1 MSQFTHLHVA
11 SAYSGHY
18 GVTRP
23 EHLAEA
29 ALSMGADSLAIT
41 DRDGLYGA
49 VKHIGAC
56 LQLGLTPIV
65 GVDLAVL
72 DETAKPIGRAT
83 VLAHGHNRGSG
94 WAALCRLVS
103 QAHRYGK
110 KQPVGLT
117 IQQLAQLVQEGDEGT
132 GYTANATVLLSPDNP
147 FGRLALGA
155 NREAALEELSAW
167 RQHFLA
173 HGSVAVEIVSWR
185 TKPGTEWST
194 TQASRLLELA
204 DALEIPAVLTNAVR
218 YLNPDDALTADVL
231 DAARHLEPLGM
242 FLPQPNAQAWLK
254 PHQEMVDL
262 AKEICREHRRA
273 QQLVDTTA
281 ALAARCRLD
290 PVNDC
295 GWGKPKTPEKSALG
309 IEGNPFELL
318 WQRAHDGIHWRYPGI
333 SQAKLQKVQ
342 HRLAQ
347 ELMTIHKL
355 DFATYFLTVADVAQ
369 MIRDMK
375 VRTAARGSGAGS
387 LVNYTLGI
395 SGVDP
400 IENDLLF
407 ERFLST
413 ERTSLPDIDI
423 DVESARR
430 HEIYRAIFKR
440 YGQSRVTLLSMQST
454 YRGRGAVRDSGL
466 ALGLE
471 EERIDQIAKSIWRFS
486 AGSFRAATSKKPELA
501 GVAEELEHDRTMNLL
516 VDITERLDRLPRH
529 ISMHPCGVILGDATL
544 LDLTPV
550 EPSGIDLP
558 MSQFDKDDMDP
569 MGLLKLDVLG
579 VRMQSSMAYAVKE
592 IERVRGETLDLD
604 AIALDDPATFKTIR
618 TTNTLG
624 IFQIESPGQRE
635 LTGKHQPT
643 VFNDLTI
650 QISLF
655 RPGPM
660 KGNMIAPYLDGRHG
674 FAKARYPHPDL
685 EPILRETFGVVIFH
699 EHVLRIFNQMTK
711 CGLAK
716 ADELRRSMENPRKKP
731 LIEEFFRTKSAQN
744 GYSAEVI
751 EEVWG
756 TLEGFSSFGFCKAHG
771 AAFAMPT
778 YQSAWLKT
786 HYPTEFVAGL
796 FTHDP
801 GMYPRRLLLA
811 EARRLGVNILPLDVN
826 KSTDEYR
833 VERTENG
840 QLAVRLALTE
850 IQNVSQNEVARII
863 KHSPYKDLSDFYL
876 RAEPSRRTLEN
887 LGLLGAL
894 DSVAGVIGQV
904 ADATDADSINATRGD
919 VMAKI
924 RQLNAVTKRPRIDP
938 QQPTLDFID
947 LTDSMPRG
955 HAAPSIET
963 NVLNELKL
971 MKLDVTQHVVELY
984 REMLDELGVVR
995 SDELVGLR
1003 NKTEVLV
1010 AGVRVA
1016 TQTPPMRSGKR
1027 VVFISIDDGAGC
1039 ADATFFDEAQ
1049 QRCSQVL
1056 FNTRLVLVAG
1066 KTRRTGVR
1074 GVSVMAENAW
1084 DLKELHRQ
1092 WQKRKAAASEAAKL
1106 KLVGSQI
1113 GDDRTNVFHD
1123 DGVAAGMFEQL
1134 NLSA

>member
-1 MSQFTHLHVA
+1 MTQFVHLHVA
-11 SAYSGHY
+11 SAFSGHY

-23 EHLAEA
+23 EYLAEA
-29 ALSMGADSLAIT
+29 AKAMGADALAVT
-41 DRDGLYGA
+41 DRNGLYGA

-56 LQLGLTPIV
+56 LELGLSPIV

-72 DETAKPIGRAT
+72 DETAKPIGRAV
-83 VLAHGHNRGSG
+83 VLAHGHDRGQG
-94 WAALCRLVS
+94 WAALCKLVS
-103 QAHRYGK
+103 EAHRMGK
-110 KQPVGLT
+110 KQPIGLT
-117 IQQLAQLVQEGDEGT
+117 IEALAKLVQSGSEDS
-132 GYTANATVLLSPDNP
+132 GYMANATVLLSPDNP

-155 NREAALEELSAW
+155 NRASALQALEQWQS
-167 RQHFLA
+167 HFKA
-173 HGSVAVEIVSWR
+173 PGSLAVEIVSWL
-185 TKPGTEWST
+185 TQPGTEWST
-194 TQASRLLELA
+194 VQASRLLELA
-204 DALEIPAVLTNAVR
+204 DQLGIPTVLTNSVR

-231 DAARHLEPLGM
+231 DAARNLEPLGM
-242 FLPQPNAQAWLK
+242 FQPQPNAQAWLK
-254 PHQEMVDL
+254 PHNVMVEH
-262 AKEICREHRRA
+262 AMEICRDYRRA
-273 QQLVDTTA
+273 QKLLDTTA
-281 ALAARCRLD
+281 ALANRCRLE
-290 PVNDC
+290 PVSDC
-295 GWGKPKTPEKSALG
+295 GWGKPKTPEKATLG
-309 IEGNPFELL
+309 IDGNPFELL
-318 WQRAHDGIHWRYPGI
+318 WQKAHEGIHWRYPNI
-333 SQAKLQKVQ
+333 TQSKLQQVQ
-342 HRLAQ
+342 HRLSQ

-355 DFATYFLTVADVAQ
+355 EFATYFLTVADVAQ
-369 MIRDMK
+369 MIRDMSI
-375 VRTAARGSGAGS
+375 RTAARGSGAGS

-413 ERTSLPDIDI
+413 ERSSLPDIDI

-440 YGQSRVTLLSMQST
+440 YGSNRVTLLSMQST

-471 EERIDQIAKSIWRFS
+471 EDRIDEIAKNVWRFS
-486 AGSFRAATSKKPELA
+486 AGSFRAATGKKPELA
-501 GVAEELEHDRTMNLL
+501 HLAQELENDRTMNLL

-544 LDLTPV
+544 LNLTPV

-579 VRMQSSMAYAVKE
+579 VRMQSSMAYAVRE
-592 IERVRGETLDLD
+592 IERISDKKLNLDE
-604 AIALDDPATFKTIR
+604 IPLDDAETFRTIR

-699 EHVLRIFNQMTK
+699 EHVLRIFNKMTK

-731 LIEEFFRTKSAQN
+731 LIEEFFRTKSAEN
-744 GYSAEVI
+744 GYSAAVI

-811 EARRLGVNILPLDVN
+811 EARRLGVKILPLDVN
-826 KSTDEYR
+826 KSTDEYL
-833 VERTENG
+833 VEKLEDG
-840 QLAVRLALTE
+840 SLAVRMALTE
-850 IQNVSQNEVARII
+850 IQNVSQSEVKRII
-863 KHSPYKDLSDFYL
+863 KESPYKDLSDFYL
-876 RAEPSRRTLEN
+876 RAQPSRRTLEN

-894 DSVAGVIGQV
+894 DSVAGVNNNQLTDL
-904 ADATDADSINATRGD
+904 DAVRATRGD
-919 VMAKI
+919 VLAKI
-924 RQLNAVTKRPRIDP
+924 RQLNAVNKRPKLDP
-938 QQPTLDFID
+938 NQPTLDFID
-947 LTDSMPRG
+947 LSDSMPRG
-955 HAAPSIET
+955 NAPPSLEA
-963 NVLNELKL
+963 NVVTELKL
-971 MKLDVTQHVVELY
+971 MKMDVSKHVIELY
-984 REMLDELGVVR
+984 REMLDELGVVH

-1027 VVFISIDDGAGC
+1027 VVFISLDDGAGC
-1039 ADATFFDEAQ
+1039 SDATFFDEAQ
-1049 QRCSQVL
+1049 KRCSHVL
-1056 FNTRLVLVAG
+1056 FNTRLLLVAG
-1066 KTRRTGVR
+1066 KTRRTGVK
-1074 GVSVMAENAW
+1074 GVSIMAENAW
-1084 DLKELHRQ
+1084 DLKELYKEWRQ
-1092 WQKRKAAASEAAKL
+1092 KKDAASPLEL
-1106 KLVGSQI
+1106 Q
-1113 GDDRTNVFHD
+1113 
-1123 DGVAAGMFEQL
+1123 Q
-1134 NLSA
+1134 SA

>member
-11 SAYSGHY
+11 SAFSGHY

-29 ALSMGADSLAIT
+29 VQAMGGTALAIT
-41 DRDGLYGA
+41 DRNGLYGA

-56 LQLGLTPIV
+56 LQLGLDPIV

-72 DETAKPIGRAT
+72 DSEAKPVGRAV
-83 VLAHGHNRGSG
+83 VLAHGHDRGAG
-94 WAALCRLVS
+94 WATLCKLVS
-103 QAHRYGK
+103 VAHKHGK

-117 IQQLAQLVQEGDEGT
+117 IEQLAALVQSGSQET
-132 GYTANATVLLSPDNP
+132 GYVATATVLLSPENP

-155 NREAALEELSAW
+155 SRDAALHALQEWSK
-167 RQHFLA
+167 HFVA
-173 HGSVAVEIVSWR
+173 HGSLAIEIVSWL
-185 TKPGTEWST
+185 TKPGDEWST
-194 TQASRLLELA
+194 TQAQRLLDLA
-204 DALEIPAVLTNAVR
+204 DFLGIPAVLTNAVR
-218 YLNPDDALTADVL
+218 YLSPDDALTADVL

-242 FLPQPNAQAWLK
+242 FQPQPNAQAWLK
-254 PHQEMVDL
+254 PHQSMVDH
-262 AKEICREHRRA
+262 AMEICRDYRRA
-273 QQLVDTTA
+273 QKLLDATA
-281 ALAARCRLD
+281 ALANRCRLE
-290 PVNDC
+290 PVSDC
-295 GWGKPKTPEKSALG
+295 GWGKPKTPEKATLG
-309 IEGNPFELL
+309 IDGNPFELL
-318 WQRAHDGIHWRYPGI
+318 WQRAHEGIHWRYPNI
-333 SQAKLQKVQ
+333 SQAKLQQVQ

-355 DFATYFLTVADVAQ
+355 EFATYFLTVADVAQ

-375 VRTAARGSGAGS
+375 IRTAARGSGAGS

-413 ERTSLPDIDI
+413 ERSSLPDIDI

-430 HEIYRAIFKR
+430 HEIYRSIFKR
-440 YGQSRVTLLSMQST
+440 YGSNRVTLLSMQST

-471 EERIDQIAKSIWRFS
+471 EDRIDDIAKNIWRFS
-486 AGSFRAATSKKPELA
+486 ARSFRAATGKKPELA
-501 GVAEELEHDRTMNLL
+501 GFAQELETDRTMNLL

-544 LDLTPV
+544 LNLTPV
-550 EPSGIDLP
+550 EPSGIELP

-579 VRMQSSMAYAVKE
+579 VRMQSSMAYAVQE
-592 IERVRGETLDLD
+592 IQRVSGKTLDLD
-604 AIALDDPATFKTIR
+604 AIPLDDPETFRSIR

-731 LIEEFFRTKSAQN
+731 LIEQFFRDKSAEN
-744 GYSAEVI
+744 GYSASVI

-811 EARRLGVNILPLDVN
+811 EARRLGVQILPLDVN

-833 VERTENG
+833 VERLPDG
-840 QLAVRLALTE
+840 SLAVRLALTE
-850 IQNVSQNEVARII
+850 IQNVSQNEIKRII
-863 KHSPYKDLSDFYL
+863 KNAPFKDLGDFYL

-894 DSVAGVIGQV
+894 DGVSGVTAESISAIV
-904 ADATDADSINATRGD
+904 DSDALKATRGD
-919 VMAKI
+919 VMAKV
-924 RQLNAVTKRPRIDP
+924 RQLNAVSKRPKLDP
-938 QQPTLDFID
+938 SQPTLDFID
-947 LTDSMPRG
+947 LTETMPRG
-955 HAAPSIET
+955 NPAPSVEE
-963 NVLNELKL
+963 NVVNELKL
-971 MKLDVTQHVVELY
+971 MKLDVSQHVIELY
-984 REMLDELGVVR
+984 REMLDEMGVVR

-1003 NKTEVLV
+1003 NRTEVLV

-1027 VVFISIDDGAGC
+1027 VVFISLDDGAGC

-1049 QRCSQVL
+1049 QRCSHVL

-1074 GVSVMAENAW
+1074 GVSIMAENAW
-1084 DLKELHRQ
+1084 DLKDLYKEWHSA
-1092 WQKRKAAASEAAKL
+1092 KEKNGRKERAEA
-1106 KLVGSQI
+1106 
-1113 GDDRTNVFHD
+1113 GDLARPE
-1123 DGVAAGMFEQL
+1123 AQL
-1134 NLSA
+1134 QSA